1 MSIAQD
7 LANALHRFNA
17 KERNHLMRFALLG
30 AITPDPPRQS
40 SQWIHEN
47 FFNSLKLALADDSAE
62 GVAYSPIVLS
72 DQAHCVY
79 AAMDYHLDW
88 LHGALWCT
96 KNQWQRG
103 SYESFVPV
111 ARIPEPGSAAGDV
124 ARPQHD
130 VMGNQEDVDL
140 LVVIEDEA
148 MTYLVLIEAKGDS
161 SFSRAQ
167 LASKLERLRLIV
179 GSEHAP
185 LEDQL
190 RFALVLLAPSKSQL
204 GLGGSKTYA
213 ELAEHPTRASEPT
226 YTALSTPLPRL
237 SNAIIRMTM
246 SNYPAPLDLITRC
259 DSRGTNPDG
268 ALLTHWKIAP
278 R

>member
-1 MSIAQD
+1 MSIAQN

-17 KERNHLMRFALLG
+17 KERNHLMRFALMGETNPG
-30 AITPDPPRQS
+30 APKQS
-40 SQWIHEN
+40 VQWVHEK
-47 FFNSLKLALADDSAE
+47 FFEALRLALADISAE
-62 GVAYSPIVLS
+62 GGASSAIVLT

-96 KNQWQRG
+96 KNPCPRA
-103 SYESFVPV
+103 SDEDFVPV
-111 ARIPEPGSAAGDV
+111 ARYPEPLEAVRGEVRSL
-124 ARPQHD
+124 HD

-140 LVVIEDEA
+140 LVVIEDGEMA
-148 MTYLVLIEAKGDS
+148 YLVLVEAKGDS

-179 GSEHAP
+179 SGEHAP
-185 LEDQL
+185 SEDHL
-190 RFALVLLAPSKSQL
+190 RFALVLLAPSESQL

-226 YTALSTPLPRL
+226 FAGLSRPLPRL
-237 SNAIIRMTM
+237 SNVIIRMTM
-246 SNYPAPLDLITRC
+246 SNYPVSLDLVTRC
-259 DSRGTNPDG
+259 DSRGADPEG